1 MPPEESLKLNSSVEA
16 SSARWCRFFK
26 LERLCTA
33 GVLWLLRLRPY
44 RKTSRNR
51 NKKGGIQQ
59 SENFCSTG
67 RRCLFP
73 PWGVFD
79 AHKKELIFRAAA

>member
-1 MPPEESLKLNSSVEA
+1 MALAPKAIWKNIPK
-16 SSARWCRFFK
+16 
-26 LERLCTA
+26 
-33 GVLWLLRLRPY
+33 PQQ
-44 RKTSRNR
+44 
-51 NKKGGIQQ
+51 KKAVSIQQ

-67 RRCLFP
+67 RCCLFP